1 MMRVNIKYVMITPPL
16 SFARAICSL
25 GCSLLTLGSLAEAL
39 TVNDKVA
46 AELLQIRS
54 KTSFPEA
61 VGKKFETIKTPLQA
75 VVDGGDVNAA
85 DAEGKTALMHT
96 VAAGDMEFIAYLLFK
111 NADTTIKDKAGK
123 TAADYTTD
131 DAIKQLLK
139 ADEILRKD
147 MSEADKQAV
156 RKQSGEQWNESFIG
170 INNNPEPLARIM
182 KAGWKNTDAK
192 QNDAIHNFL
201 WYGENRRHLA
211 NFITMIKGGADVN
224 RKHTFFST
232 LEPAD
237 GTALHIGASSIGAS
251 LNEEEMN
258 ILLMAGADP
267 NVMGVPIE
275 HNGVQTTPLCVP
287 FRRGIGNMAY
297 SHDRMLIAAGA
308 SKSYLEGL
316 VKVSEARML
325 GRPMP
330 ATKELFLRVLDEC
343 ASDPSSLSSEEK
355 KVIFDAAQKYNDKGL
370 MKELAERKLVPA
382 AGKDS
387 APNLEAK
394 EILRMAAFLD
404 CPEAHAAAKALVKA
418 KKWTDKAETNF
429 LLAIAAENPS
439 EIKRLSKEIGSF
451 AKFVED
457 SVPKPQGGYV
467 VQALHYSPFALIRS
481 PKIAKL
487 VLSLEKGVKPIR
499 VNWNCMSPALLK
511 LYLNAKMD
519 MDAPKSDLGDRVRRM
534 TDLLTEKE
542 LIRWHKLNPEMVE
555 LLKNHGVEIPED
567 GLTSNVDKLPLDMME
582 YFIKQGI
589 KPGEHAMNAVIY
601 AEDVDTIP
609 QKIELLAKAGLKAE
623 DHHIMASIGKPEVIK
638 ALVRVGVEKESSLAD
653 IKARIATLEKAP
665 LGSSVLHSYKGS
677 NYNPTFS
684 LYQDY
689 CVARDILEGKI
700 SSEAAPVETPD
711 EDEKAKPDKKKK
723 KKGQKGKKGD
733 KKKKKGKKKKK

>member
-1 MMRVNIKYVMITPPL
+1 MFRL
-16 SFARAICSL
+16 SLTRIICLLGLSLFSL
-25 GCSLLTLGSLAEAL
+25 GSQAEAL

-54 KTSFPEA
+54 ETSFPES

-75 VVDGGDVNAA
+75 VIDGGDVNAA

-131 DAIKQLLK
+131 NDIKQLLK
-139 ADEILRKD
+139 ADAILCAD
-147 MSEADKQAV
+147 MSPADQEAI
-156 RKQSGEQWNESFIG
+156 RKQHTRDWSDSFIG
-170 INNNPEPLARIM
+170 IYNNGPEEVAKIM

-201 WYGENRRHLA
+201 WYGDSRRHLA

-224 RKHTFFST
+224 RKHKFLST

-237 GTALHIGASSIGAS
+237 GTALHIGVSSIGAS
-251 LNEEEMN
+251 LNEDEMN

-287 FRRGIGNMAY
+287 YRRGLLDA
-297 SHDRMLIAAGA
+297 SDHDRMLIAAGA

-316 VKVSEARML
+316 VKVSEARKL

-343 ASDPSSLSSEEK
+343 ASNPSSLSSEEK
-355 KVIFDAAQKYNDKGL
+355 KVIFDAALKYNDEGL

-387 APNLEAK
+387 APTLEAE
-394 EILRMAAFLD
+394 EILRMAAFQD

-457 SVPKPQGGYV
+457 SVPKSQSGYV

-487 VLSLEKGVKPIR
+487 VLSLEEGVKPIR

-519 MDAPKSDLGDRVRRM
+519 MNAPKSNLAAKVLRRR
-534 TDLLTEKE
+534 TDMLMEHE

-555 LLKNHGVEIPED
+555 ILKNQGVKISEEV
-567 GLTSNVDKLPLDMME
+567 LTNDVDKLPLDMME

-589 KPGEHAMNAVIY
+589 KPGESAMNDILY
-601 AEDVDTIP
+601 AEDIDTIP

-623 DHHIMASIGKPEVIK
+623 DYHIRSSIGKPEAIK
-638 ALVRVGVEKESSLAD
+638 ALVRIGVEKESSLAD
-653 IKARIATLEKAP
+653 INARIATLEKAP

-677 NYNPTFS
+677 KSNLTFS
-684 LYQDY
+684 LYRDY

-723 KKGQKGKKGD
+723 TKGKKGD